1 MLTKIVAI
9 VFLLLLAWAVFN
21 IVAAF
26 FSGDRL
32 WR

>member
-9 VFLLLLAWAVFN
+9 IFVMLLAWAAFN
-21 IVAAF
+21 IIAAF

-32 WR
+32 WK